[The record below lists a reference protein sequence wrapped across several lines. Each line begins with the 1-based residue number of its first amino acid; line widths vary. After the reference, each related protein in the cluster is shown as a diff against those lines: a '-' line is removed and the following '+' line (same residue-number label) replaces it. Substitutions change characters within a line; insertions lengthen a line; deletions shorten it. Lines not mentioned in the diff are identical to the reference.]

1 MLVRR
6 EFKLMGGRVDYQYVS
21 SVNGKGEPTGYDKGV
36 EYAVSMTEWYYTR
49 VTSYLDSIG
58 AKWSSEIL

>member
-6 EFKLMGGRVDYQYVS
+6 EFKLIGGGLDYQYVS
-21 SVNGKGEPTGYDKGV
+21 SVNGKGEPTGYDKKV
-36 EYAVSMTEWYYTR
+36 EHAVNMSEWYYTR
-49 VTSYLDSIG
+49 VTSYLESIG

>member
-6 EFKLMGGRVDYQYVS
+6 EFKLMGDRVDHQYVS
-21 SVNGKGEPTGYDKGV
+21 SVNGKGEPTGYDKKV
-36 EYAVSMTEWYYTR
+36 ELAVNMNEWYYTR
-49 VTSYLDSIG
+49 VTSYLNSIG